1 MISSKMKLGAV
12 ALGVLLLSTTTA
24 MAHEGKDRSK
34 PDHAGHA
41 MANAEA
47 GSKELHRIMTSGAAQ
62 AKSMS
67 MKGDTDVDF
76 VRMMRDHH
84 RQAIKMA
91 DVELAHGDN
100 AKAKEMARRMRDA
113 QSKEIL
119 ELEAWLAAN
128 SD

>member
-1 MISSKMKLGAV
+1 MFGSKLKVSAV
-12 ALGVLLLSTTTA
+12 ALAVMLANPAG
-24 MAHEGKDRSK
+24 AHEGKDHSK
-34 PDHAGHA
+34 PDHAGHT

-47 GSKELHRIMTSGAAQ
+47 GSKDLHRIMTAGAAQ

-76 VRMMRDHH
+76 IRMMRDHH
-84 RQAIKMA
+84 QQAIKMA
-91 DVELAHGDN
+91 EVELAQGDN

-113 QSKEIL
+113 QSKEIQ

-128 SD
+128 AD

>member
-1 MISSKMKLGAV
+1 MSGSKDKIGAV
-12 ALGVLLLSTTTA
+12 VLGVLLSTAQTA
-24 MAHEGKDRSK
+24 GAHEGKDHSK
-34 PDHAGHA
+34 PDHAGH
-41 MANAEA
+41 MMPNAEP
-47 GSKELHRIMTSGAAQ
+47 GSKELHRIMTAGAAQ

-76 VRMMRDHH
+76 IRMMRDHH
-84 RQAIKMA
+84 QQAIKMA
-91 DVELAHGDN
+91 EVELAQGDN
-100 AKAKEMARRMRDA
+100 AKAKEMARRMREA